1 MRARGQTQLVQSSK
15 NTDGEIKQGIHELTI
30 RFPTSRHIRLPVAIR
45 AATEPWWTPVGSWQE
60 QGNEIVF
67 GVWFVWSVWF
77 AWSVWPVWCFEGFVG
92 FDCFA
97 CSIYLGRVC
106 CFRQF
111 PCLVFFPC
119 FRRIGCFVG
128 LCVFSMVLNIFVV
141 LGIWV
146 VWVVLGGVGGQT
158 CTNGFDNFCWFRG
171 LAAWRFYD
179 LVVW

>member
-77 AWSVWPVWCFEGFVG
+77 AWSVWFSLVFRRFRRFGLFRLFHLFGSCLLFPPISLSRFFSLFSSNWLFCWFVCFFNGFEH
-92 FDCFA
+92 F
-97 CSIYLGRVC
+97 C
-106 CFRQF
+106 CFRDM
-111 PCLVFFPC
+111 
-119 FRRIGCFVG
+119 GG
-128 LCVFSMVLNIFVV
+128 
-141 LGIWV
+141 
-146 VWVVLGGVGGQT
+146 LGGVGWCGWSNLHQ
-158 CTNGFDNFCWFRG
+158 WF
-171 LAAWRFYD
+171 
-179 LVVW
+179 